1 MGNFMGGSAPAMAGQ
16 VADGFI
22 LMSAQSLKGFL
33 PGELGLLRAEIEKL
47 LRETRATVPVQD
59 DAQAQQARH
68 RRIARLSSSLQVIS
82 AQQMRR

>member
-22 LMSAQSLKGFL
+22 LMSAQTLKAFL
-33 PGELGLLRAEIEKL
+33 PGELNLLRAEIDKL
-47 LRETRATVPVQD
+47 LRETRAGVPPQD

-68 RRIARLSSSLQVIS
+68 RRIARLNSALQVINN
-82 AQQMRR
+82 QQTRR